1 MNSVSS
7 TFRFKLRVFPANF
20 RLLCTIPTD
29 FSVSP
34 QVFHGRKSVLLKAV
48 SRVRV
53 RARFTDAEL
62 KESWL
67 DSLSYPFCEKG
78 KSPTEKI
85 DQIEKVSTAEWI
97 IGIDPDVCGA
107 LALLKEDASGCKAQV
122 FDTPYLQVLVGKRTR
137 KRLDAKSIVQLL
149 RGLGAPPGSR
159 AYIEQSAPFPR
170 DGKQGWWSGG
180 FTYGL
185 WIGILVASGFSVVPI
200 SSRLWKD
207 QFQLYGSSCGKDDS
221 RKTASILFPSMSSLL
236 KRKKDHGRAE
246 ALLIAA
252 CGKGLKLQPE
262 DKNISDFDSIGS
274 YDLQI
279 FTHVAVSTQADEI
292 G

>member
-20 RLLCTIPTD
+20 RPLCTIPTD
-29 FSVSP
+29 FSDSP

-149 RGLGAPPGSR
+149 RGLGAPPEGKIGLGGGCW
-159 AYIEQSAPFPR
+159 A
-170 DGKQGWWSGG
+170 DGGRGG
-180 FTYGL
+180 CEESLGRLSMDWMGTKGR
-185 WIGILVASGFSVVPI
+185 GILKLGCLGAGREENRAWWWLSGMCDYGNDIYGCWAAWRS
-200 SSRLWKD
+200 LKD
-207 QFQLYGSSCGKDDS
+207 EEDGQRWLQRVKW
-221 RKTASILFPSMSSLL
+221 LL
-236 KRKKDHGRAE
+236 DR
-246 ALLIAA
+246 I
-252 CGKGLKLQPE
+252 P
-262 DKNISDFDSIGS
+262 
-274 YDLQI
+274 
-279 FTHVAVSTQADEI
+279 
-292 G
+292 